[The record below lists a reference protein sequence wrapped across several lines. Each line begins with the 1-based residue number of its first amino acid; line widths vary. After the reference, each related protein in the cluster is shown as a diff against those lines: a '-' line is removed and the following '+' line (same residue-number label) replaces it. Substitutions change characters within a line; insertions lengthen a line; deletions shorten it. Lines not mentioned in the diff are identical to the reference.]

1 MSDGSAAEDD
11 VVLLDDL
18 AGGSRE
24 AFGVLYRRHALA
36 VYRYAVARLRSEEDA
51 EDVLQ
56 SVFFAL
62 WKKRASTHFV
72 GTSALPWLLVA
83 TRLECNN
90 VLRAAIRQVARE
102 QPDAYV
108 GTAFSAERLVEAR
121 LVLEDVTRAV
131 SRLPEIDQQ
140 IFRLCLV
147 EDMTYADAAAQ
158 LDVQVGSVRNRLSR
172 LRRLL
177 VSRVEVG

>member
-1 MSDGSAAEDD
+1 MTAESAAADD
-11 VVLLDDL
+11 VALLSEL
-18 AGGSRE
+18 AGGSRD

-62 WKKRASTHFV
+62 WRKRASTHFV

-90 VLRAAIRQVARE
+90 VLRAAIRLVARE
-102 QPDAYV
+102 QPVAY
-108 GTAFSAERLVEAR
+108 ADYNFSPERLVEAR
-121 LVLEDVTRAV
+121 AVLEDVTRAV

-147 EDMTYADAAAQ
+147 EDMTYADAAVQ
-158 LDVQVGSVRNRLSR
+158 LDVQVGSIRNRLSR

-177 VSRVEVG
+177 GNRVEVG

>member
-1 MSDGSAAEDD
+1 M
-11 VVLLDDL
+11 

-24 AFGVLYRRHALA
+24 AFSTLYRRHASA
-36 VYRYAVARLRSEEDA
+36 VYRYAVARLRSEDDA

-56 SVFFAL
+56 TVFFAF
-62 WKKRASTHFV
+62 WKKRATTHFV
-72 GTSALPWLLVA
+72 GASALPWLLVA

-90 VLRAAIRQVARE
+90 VLRAAIRRGERDRPSLYV
-102 QPDAYV
+102 DA
-108 GTAFSAERLVEAR
+108 GFSTERLAEAR
-121 LVLEDVTRAV
+121 LVLEDVARAV
-131 SRLPEIDQQ
+131 SRLPELDQQ

-147 EDMTYADAAAQ
+147 EDLTYAAAAAE

-177 VSRVEVG
+177 GSRLEVG